1 MRKTLFSLLA
11 LLPLTAFAVT
21 PKMVTLEVPT
31 MTCPVCPITVKKAL
45 VKVPGVSAV
54 SVDYEGKTATVVFD
68 AEITQ
73 PDALT
78 RATKEAGYPSSV
90 RK

>member
-1 MRKTLFSLLA
+1 MRKLMIALLA
-11 LLPLTAFAVT
+11 LSPLTAFATT
-21 PKMVTLEVPT
+21 PKIVTLEVPT

-45 VKVPGVSAV
+45 THVAGVSAV
-54 SVDYEGKTATVVFD
+54 SVDYEGKTATVMYD
-68 AEITQ
+68 ADLTQ

-78 RATKEAGYPSSV
+78 KATKEAGYPSTV